1 LSDDNKLRCWAGFI
15 IVLGLLLYW
24 EGAFHS
30 ENWAYLVLGLLMLY
44 GLGIVGMSI
53 DKLVDLVEGLGIDKL
68 VDLFEKIEKKSS
80 VEG

>member
-1 LSDDNKLRCWAGFI
+1 
-15 IVLGLLLYW
+15 
-24 EGAFHS
+24 
-30 ENWAYLVLGLLMLY
+30 MLY